1 MMEILKHLQKIDT
14 TLTNQMNLFLDI
26 NNNKYIVSLISLPS
40 LPTLIILRQISD
52 VISLRLLVSLK
63 KKKIQTPQHHFQT

>member
-52 VISLRLLVSLK
+52 VISLHLLVS
-63 KKKIQTPQHHFQT
+63 